1 MQKTFDTSGPITL
14 YVELGSGDLRVH
26 AEETTQATVHV
37 DGRDADEVVVE
48 QRGDQI
54 VVLAPRRKTGF
65 FGVGND
71 IRVTATVPV
80 DSDLVT
86 KCGSADVTATG
97 RYGAARIKAGSG
109 EVRISDLTGDSTI
122 ETGSGDV
129 AIDTSLANLRIKAG
143 SGDVGIERVAGAT
156 VIATGSGSIF
166 VGRTEDE
173 AVVRSGSGDVQV
185 KDALTDLSVTTASGD
200 LRIDTFRVG
209 TLKAKGVSGDVH
221 VGVPAGIPVW
231 TDISSVSGSIHST
244 LEGAGQP
251 TEGQD
256 FIELRATTVSG
267 DILLQQL

>member
-1 MQKTFDTSGPITL
+1 
-14 YVELGSGDLRVH
+14 
-26 AEETTQATVHV
+26 
-37 DGRDADEVVVE
+37 
-48 QRGDQI
+48 
-54 VVLAPRRKTGF
+54 
-65 FGVGND
+65 
-71 IRVTATVPV
+71 
-80 DSDLVT
+80 
-86 KCGSADVTATG
+86 
-97 RYGAARIKAGSG
+97 
-109 EVRISDLTGDSTI
+109 VRISDLTGDSTI